1 MGGGM
6 GGMGASADLDP
17 DTFYAEVAD
26 EPPPQQHAQHAQ
38 QQQQQQQP
46 MSATEAQMR
55 RELGE
60 EIPEIAPRSL
70 PQETQAAG
78 GGGGAACTTATATA
92 ATAAGSVHEEVE
104 PLLRV
109 ARGLLSCRNGAVVMS
124 ASMLLLQ
131 LAPRAQAL
139 PPDLPP

>member
-1 MGGGM
+1 MGGFSSG
-6 GGMGASADLDP
+6 GSGMGASADLDP
-17 DTFYAEVAD
+17 DSFYAEVAD
-26 EPPPQQHAQHAQ
+26 EPPPAQHA
-38 QQQQQQQP
+38 QQQQQP

-60 EIPEIAPRSL
+60 EIPEIAPSSL
-70 PQETQAAG
+70 PQETQAVG
-78 GGGGAACTTATATA
+78 GGGGAAPTSASASA

-124 ASMLLLQ
+124 ASMVLLQ
-131 LAPRAQAL
+131 LAPRAQAVCVVK
-139 PPDLPP
+139 P